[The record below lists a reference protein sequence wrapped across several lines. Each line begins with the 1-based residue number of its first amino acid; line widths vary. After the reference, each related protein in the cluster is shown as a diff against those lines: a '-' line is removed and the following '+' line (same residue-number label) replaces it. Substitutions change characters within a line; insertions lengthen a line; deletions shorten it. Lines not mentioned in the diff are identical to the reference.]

1 MRLPENPTFAITKMA
16 RNRIHVR
23 GIASAAQPST
33 PIIMK
38 NVNSGFLRF
47 LLSATA
53 PSTGPKP
60 ATISVEIE
68 MAELKYAVESEAL
81 MPFADAMFL

>member
-1 MRLPENPTFAITKMA
+1 MA
-16 RNRIHVR
+16 RNRIQVL

-53 PSTGPKP
+53 PSTGPKT

-68 MAELKYAVESEAL
+68 MA
-81 MPFADAMFL
+81 